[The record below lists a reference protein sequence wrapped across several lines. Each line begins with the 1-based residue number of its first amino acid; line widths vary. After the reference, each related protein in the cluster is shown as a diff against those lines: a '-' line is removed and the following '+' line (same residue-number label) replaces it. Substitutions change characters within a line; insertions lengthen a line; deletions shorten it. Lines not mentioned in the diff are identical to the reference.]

1 MREVFE
7 IVILLAAV
15 QGFLLAVVL
24 FARKQNHSA
33 NIILAIVMVCLSAD
47 LLSAFYYSR
56 GLYRVYPYFVG
67 ITYPFPL
74 LYGPLFYLYVKRV
87 SKKADRIY
95 KTDLLHFLPLL
106 LVYILC
112 IPEFL
117 YSGEQ
122 RIEFTNNMMRG
133 IRPPLFIVLEYIL
146 PVQGMLYAFF
156 TLKIV
161 KEYHSK
167 IRNAFSN
174 IDLINLNWLKY
185 IAGVLFAIWSI
196 VALVNFVRILTPAI
210 NGLVQVSIAI
220 IIYSIGYKGL
230 RQPEIFLYTSAA
242 SPEFRQSEKYR
253 RSGLN
258 DNLAS
263 EISGKLTDIMAA
275 EKLYLDDD
283 LTLQKLAERLDVSNH
298 NLSEVIN
305 SRLNLSYYDFINSYR
320 VEEFKKRITDPD
332 NDRFNILSIALDSGF
347 KSKGTFNS
355 IFKKTT
361 GMTPSEYKSKARKT
375 EQ

>member
-1 MREVFE
+1 MREVLE
-7 IVILLAAV
+7 IVFLLAAV
-15 QGFLLAVVL
+15 QGALLAVVL

-33 NIILAIVMVCLSAD
+33 NIILAIAMVCLSID
-47 LLSAFYYSR
+47 LLSAFYYTR
-56 GLYRVYPYFVG
+56 GLYRVYPHFVG
-67 ITYPFPL
+67 ITYPFPF
-74 LYGPLFYLYVKRV
+74 LYGPLFYLYVGLV
-87 SKKADRIY
+87 SKKADRIH

-106 LVYILC
+106 ITYVLC

-122 RIEFTNNMMRG
+122 KIEFLKNMMSG
-133 IRPPLFIVLEYIL
+133 IRSPLFLVVEYIL

-156 TLKIV
+156 TFKIV
-161 KEYHSK
+161 KEYDRT

-185 IAGVLFAIWSI
+185 IAGVLCTIWSI
-196 VALVNFVRILTPAI
+196 VTLLIFVRILTPAF
-210 NGLVQVSIAI
+210 NGLVQVSISL

-230 RQPEIFLYTSAA
+230 RQPEIFLNPSAA
-242 SPEFRQSEKYR
+242 SPESHQSEKYK

-258 DNLAS
+258 DRLAA
-263 EISGKLTDIMAA
+263 EIGKKLTDCMSA
-275 EKLYLDDD
+275 EKVYLDDG
-283 LTLQKLAERLDVSNH
+283 LTLQKLAERLGISIH

-305 SRLNLSYYDFINSYR
+305 SRLNLSYYDFINNYR
-320 VEEFKKRITDPD
+320 VEEFKKRIADPA
-332 NDRFNILSIALDSGF
+332 NDRFNILSVALDSGF

-355 IFKKTT
+355 IFKKNT
-361 GMTPSEYKSKARKT
+361 GMTPSEYKSKVRKP